1 IYLPAFGRTLSND
14 DSLCGHDKLDLHFN
28 GLFRT
33 IFELRQAYRLG
44 VNLSNPKIKKD
55 LLLIDLVIIS
65 EIIIGDRLARAVLD
79 LSLIPL

>member
-1 IYLPAFGRTLSND
+1 M
-14 DSLCGHDKLDLHFN
+14 
-28 GLFRT
+28 FRT

-79 LSLIPL
+79 VVDNDHKSYTGFPDLIINSY

>member
-1 IYLPAFGRTLSND
+1 
-14 DSLCGHDKLDLHFN
+14 
-28 GLFRT
+28 LFRT

-79 LSLIPL
+79 VVDNDPKSYTGFPDLIINSY